1 MPDLLACE
9 HDIAGALCDTRESAR
24 AVRWLTGDAALN
36 ERRLAIYR
44 ANTAAATTKAL
55 GAAYPVIEQVLGP
68 SAFAI
73 LARDYQRLAPSTSG
87 DLNELGAALAD
98 VVAGHEMG
106 QSLPY
111 LADLARLEW
120 AAHRA
125 YGAADAL
132 PFDARAIAQL
142 PAQQQATIRFVWAG
156 GTALV
161 ASRFPIVRIW
171 RIHQAGFDGEFSVD
185 WSTGEVALVARE
197 GLRVAVHAVDGGD
210 AAFIAASL
218 AGEPVGAAA
227 ERALANDAGFD
238 LGRLLTWLITANVIC
253 AIHNS
258 EWEP

>member
-9 HDIAGALCDTRESAR
+9 HAVADALCDTRESAG
-24 AVRWLTGDAALN
+24 AIRWLAGDAALN

-44 ANTAAATTKAL
+44 ANAAAATTKAL
-55 GAAYPVIEQVLGP
+55 GAAYPVIEQVLGA

-73 LARDYQRLAPSTSG
+73 LAHEYQRVAPSTSG
-87 DLNELGAALAD
+87 DLNERGAALAD
-98 VVAGHEMG
+98 VAAGHEMG
-106 QSLPY
+106 ETLPY

-132 PFDARAIAQL
+132 PFDTRAIAQL
-142 PAQQQATIRFVWAG
+142 PAHEQSAIRFEWAA
-156 GTALV
+156 GTALI

-185 WSTGEVALVARE
+185 WSSGELALVARE
-197 GLRVAVHAVDGGD
+197 GLHVAVHALDVGD

-218 AGEPVGAAA
+218 AGDPIGAAA

-238 LGRLLTWLITANVIC
+238 LGRLLTWLVTANVIC
-253 AIHNS
+253 GYTNES
-258 EWEP
+258 E

>member
-9 HDIAGALCDTRESAR
+9 HDIAGALCDARESAR
-24 AVRWLTGDAALN
+24 ALRWLAGDAVLN

-44 ANTAAATTKAL
+44 ANAAAATTKAL

-73 LARDYQRLAPSTSG
+73 LAREYQRMAPSTSG

-98 VVAGHEMG
+98 VVAAHEMG
-106 QSLPY
+106 RSLPY

-125 YGAADAL
+125 YGAADAA
-132 PFDARAIAQL
+132 PSDARAIAQL
-142 PAQQQATIRFVWAG
+142 PAHRQAAIRFVWAA

-161 ASRFPIVRIW
+161 VSEFPIVRIW

-197 GLRVAVHAVDGGD
+197 GLRVAVHAVDRGD

-227 ERALANDAGFD
+227 ERALAIDAAFD
-238 LGRLLTWLITANVIC
+238 LGRLLTGLIASNTIC
-253 AIHNS
+253 GYTS
-258 EWEP
+258 EQEP